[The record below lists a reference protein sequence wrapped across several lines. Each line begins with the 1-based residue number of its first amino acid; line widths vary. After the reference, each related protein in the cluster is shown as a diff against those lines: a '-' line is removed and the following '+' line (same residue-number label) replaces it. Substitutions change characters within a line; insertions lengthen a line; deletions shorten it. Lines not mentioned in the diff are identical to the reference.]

1 MSSIMV
7 PQLCSQQ
14 EPFADGSK
22 GVVPQLLSAC
32 PVPQGRAW
40 PMVRYNW
47 IKEGEV
53 GRELLM
59 GETFFPVYSPGML
72 NSPLVQSLIILTLQ
86 VTFPIASCL

>member
-1 MSSIMV
+1 
-7 PQLCSQQ
+7 
-14 EPFADGSK
+14 
-22 GVVPQLLSAC
+22 
-32 PVPQGRAW
+32 
-40 PMVRYNW
+40 MVRYNW